1 MIQSKF
7 QNLEYGIIMLLPQDI
22 LPLMVLFKKSQRKP
36 LHQASLATRLN
47 WSASALHR
55 SLSRLN
61 DSKLWNK
68 SSNRVDHHA
77 TINFLRYGMPHV
89 FPAKIKTL
97 CRGMMTAQLPEIAQP
112 EIPFVW
118 PDESSSTMG
127 IGVQPLD
134 AGFVY
139 LSHNKPELKSWLDLV
154 EVFRLGRIREIASA
168 VQVMEKEYAS
178 RTA

>member
-1 MIQSKF
+1 
-7 QNLEYGIIMLLPQDI
+7 MLLPQDI
-22 LPLMVLFKKSQRKP
+22 LPLMVLFKESPNEP
-36 LHQASLATRLN
+36 LHQAKLSIRLH

-55 SLSRLN
+55 SLLRLN

-68 SSNRVDHHA
+68 SSNRVDYHA
-77 TINFLRYGMPHV
+77 TINFLRYGLPHV
-89 FPAKIKTL
+89 FPAQMQTL
-97 CRGMMTAQLPEIAQP
+97 CRGMTTAQLPEISQP

-139 LSHNKPELKSWLDLV
+139 LSHNETELKPWLDLV
-154 EVFRLGRIREIASA
+154 EVFRLGRVREIALA
-168 VQVMEKEYAS
+168 VKTMEEEYAS
-178 RTA
+178 RNA